1 MNLANLKST
10 FQIMYDICNF
20 LRSQRFLN
28 IRNEENTYV
37 FQTTCYK
44 IVTLVIITRIA
55 TAYFKTEANQW
66 RNTALVFNWFKNLS
80 DKDKRKFIKFDIAVF
95 YPSVSETSLNKSIE
109 YAKSFTKIEGNTIK
123 TIKLAATWLLF
134 EVKKGGDTLFDVT
147 MGSFDGA
154 ELEFKLL
161 EVVRIKFRR
170 GSFDSGNHACIYLR
184 DNYP

>member
-1 MNLANLKST
+1 MECYSEQHAYIALKAHKDNFRNNTKCIWKIDLNDIFANAYRK
-10 FQIMYDICNF
+10 
-20 LRSQRFLN
+20 
-28 IRNEENTYV
+28 NEV
-37 FQTTCYK
+37 
-44 IVTLVIITRIA
+44 
-55 TAYFKTEANQW
+55 NQW

-80 DKDKRKFIKFDIAVF
+80 DKHKRKFIKFDIAVF

-147 MGSFDGA
+147 MGRFDGA